1 MPILHRPET
10 LEQACALMAE
20 LEDAQVYGGGTAI
33 QILMKQGILFT
44 EHFVDLSLVPGLT
57 EITVTDS
64 VASIGAMTPL
74 RRVEMDPQLRKRFPL
89 VAMTYGHVANPRV
102 RNTATV
108 GGNLAHGD
116 YRLDPPAALLVL
128 DAVLTAQSVR
138 GTREIPVREF
148 FTGFQETALASDELL
163 TQVRIPAP
171 PPGSAGRFVKLSS
184 LGVND
189 WPAASAAALFLRDER
204 KVLLQL
210 GLCALADTPVFRS
223 VDVTDLDGPNV
234 AAAAVL
240 AADEAMAPIADIRGS
255 SDYKRRLGRVAVRDA
270 VAGALEESTH
280 A

>member
-1 MPILHRPET
+1 
-10 LEQACALMAE
+10 MAE

-33 QILMKQGILFT
+33 QILLKQGILFT
-44 EHFVDLSLVPGLT
+44 EHLIDLSLVPGLDKV
-57 EITVTDS
+57 TVTES
-64 VASIGAMTPL
+64 ALSIGAMTSL
-74 RRVEMDPQLRKRFPL
+74 RRVETDPEIKKLVPL
-89 VAMTYGHVANPRV
+89 AAETYGHVANPRV

-171 PPGSAGRFVKLSS
+171 PAGSAGRFVKLSS

-189 WPAASAAALFLRDER
+189 WPAASAAALFLGDER

-223 VDVTDLDGPNV
+223 VDVTGLDGPTL

-240 AADEAMAPIADIRGS
+240 AVEDAMDPIADIRGS

-270 VAGALEESTH
+270 VSGALEEFAH
-280 A
+280 AK